1 MLVKSAQNWSISSE
15 ICPENSHEMGRFF
28 LIAFSV
34 KLAPKNF
41 RKTVSENPPKF
52 DFHDLSDLIVW
63 KYRGQKSVEIW
74 R

>member
-28 LIAFSV
+28 PIAYSV

-41 RKTVSENPPKF
+41 GKTVPENPAKF

-63 KYRGQKSVEIW
+63 KFRRQKSI
-74 R
+74 

>member
-1 MLVKSAQNWSISSE
+1 
-15 ICPENSHEMGRFF
+15 MGRFF

-41 RKTVSENPPKF
+41 RKTVSENPAKF
-52 DFHDLSDLIVW
+52 DFRDLSDLIVW